1 MVQPLPQT
9 LYHVATETE
18 LSIDFIAE
26 VMLSTSLAPWVF
38 GFPIPSSLRSAFLC
52 SRNADYPVTGERDRV
67 RERKRKRGRERERE
81 RKEET

>member
-1 MVQPLPQT
+1 M
-9 LYHVATETE
+9 YHVATEKE

-38 GFPIPSSLRSAFLC
+38 GFPIPGSLRSAFLC
-52 SRNADYPVTGERDRV
+52 SRDADYHGTGERDRV
-67 RERKRKRGRERERE
+67 RESKRKRGRERQRE